1 MNGQKDIYITEY
13 YSAVKQNE
21 ILPFTTIWMDLE
33 NMVLNEV
40 SQQRKTNII
49 YQQQYV
55 DSLKKKNDVNESF
68 YKTETDSQ
76 IQKANLLLPKGKSGI
91 WKGEGLGVW
100 N

>member
-49 YQQQYV
+49 Y
-55 DSLKKKNDVNESF
+55 
-68 YKTETDSQ
+68 
-76 IQKANLLLPKGKSGI
+76 
-91 WKGEGLGVW
+91 
-100 N
+100 

>member
-1 MNGQKDIYITEY
+1 M
-13 YSAVKQNE
+13 
-21 ILPFTTIWMDLE
+21 
-33 NMVLNEV
+33 
-40 SQQRKTNII
+40 
-49 YQQQYV
+49 